1 MEEDAM
7 AKALITPVEI
17 SKMHDISYQTV
28 NYYTNLGLL
37 KVEKRIAN
45 SRLYNSKDVSL
56 RLKKLSELKSQGY
69 SLRLICGLL
78 REDK

>member
-1 MEEDAM
+1 M
-7 AKALITPVEI
+7 AKSLITPAEI

-37 KVEKRIAN
+37 KVEKKIAN
-45 SRLYNSKDVSL
+45 SRLYNSKDVNS
-56 RLKKLSELKSQGY
+56 RLKKLSDLKSQGY

-78 REDK
+78 RENR